1 MNIIEKI
8 KEKLKELFKK
18 AKKGLAIGGTIAT
31 VGLTTGCGTGK
42 NAKPIDN
49 NIKIEQEKAFKEK
62 IKYNIETEKSEEN
75 TNQIIEQNS
84 IIEQAKRLESKEDV
98 LDFLKNMY
106 IEQYEKITGDTS
118 LTTADI
124 RMYYKTYLRSTYVNK
139 ETGEMIQYG
148 ENYKQVEQKL
158 KDEGIAYDDEE
169 NVEVYK
175 VKNKE
180 GKVID
185 CVTLGDKDGKTVPF
199 KVTMVEQQDESY
211 ISILAQMGTTIPYG
225 LDYAQY
231 LEKGNEKDIAISKR
245 QFIKALETFES
256 DKENENVIKKTN
268 ETEKIDK
275 RWENIK

>member
-8 KEKLKELFKK
+8 KEMFRK

-31 VGLTTGCGTGK
+31 MGLTTGCGTDK
-42 NAKPIDN
+42 EAKPIDN
-49 NIKIEQEKAFKEK
+49 NIKIEQEKDFKQQ
-62 IKYNIETEKSEEN
+62 IKYDIGTEKSEEIR
-75 TNQIIEQNS
+75 NQTIEQNS
-84 IIEQAKRLESKEDV
+84 IIEQANELESKEDV
-98 LDFLKNMY
+98 LNFLKNMY
-106 IEQYEKITGDTS
+106 VEQYEKITGDTS

-124 RMYYKTYLRSTYVNK
+124 RMYYKTYLQSTYVNK

-158 KDEGIAYDDEE
+158 KDEGIAYNVGE

-185 CVTLGDKDGKTVPF
+185 CVTLGDKDRKTVPF
-199 KVTMVEQQDESY
+199 KVTMIEQQDESY
-211 ISILAQMGTTIPYG
+211 ISILTQMGTFIPYG

-231 LEKGNEKDIAISKR
+231 IEKGNKNDIIISKR
-245 QFIKALETFES
+245 RFIKALKTFER
-256 DKENENVIKKTN
+256 DKANKKVIKKTN
-268 ETEKIDK
+268 ETEKTEEG
-275 RWENIK
+275 WENLK